1 MKLRIPTLLWSGSV
15 TAAVFS
21 PTMGSGRSRLA
32 RSHNG
37 RRLRIG
43 GNATKFSCGGGDVVA
58 HSSVHASQ
66 GLSQATLPRKNK
78 VVKFQTKISAAAL
91 MTNKQMVETR
101 CIQPQRGR
109 SGKL

>member
-21 PTMGSGRSRLA
+21 PTIGSGRSGLA

-43 GNATKFSCGGGDVVA
+43 GSAMKFSWGGGDVVA
-58 HSSVHASQ
+58 HSSVHAFQ
-66 GLSQATLPRKNK
+66 GLSPAILPRKK
-78 VVKFQTKISAAAL
+78 DVAKFQTRISADAL
-91 MTNKQMVETR
+91 IKKTPPVE
-101 CIQPQRGR
+101 
-109 SGKL
+109 SM